1 MPGVD
6 FRGTNGSE
14 GQGIVIADGFATGDG
29 AVSIPRVVASTSVTF
44 NPPSLTTGAFAV
56 STAIT
61 VTGVALGD
69 SITLFPPY
77 DTDGVIYQASP
88 SAANAMKISLFNAN
102 SATKDLASGTWGV
115 VVTRRVNPW
124 TRLNGKWE
132 VRRL

>member
-29 AVSIPRVVASTSVTF
+29 AVSFPRVVASTSVTF

-102 SATKDLASGTWGV
+102 TATKDLASGTWGV
-115 VVTRRVNPW
+115 VVTRR
-124 TRLNGKWE
+124 G
-132 VRRL
+132 